1 MPHHL
6 KTVYLVDDNPD
17 IRWQLKELL
26 MQHGFH
32 VEVFESAAD
41 FLNHKTSSNPTVL
54 VSDMRMPCMTGL
66 ELQRQLLAT
75 QRDIP
80 MIFISG
86 ESHNQ
91 EIIDAMKGG
100 AIEFLWKPFS
110 GTQLLEAIHRGM
122 HLSLQAQHHR
132 IRSQRAKQRY
142 QELSVREREILPYL
156 LQGHGNKSIAASM
169 DVLPDTVKKHRAQI
183 MEKMQVENLPE
194 LIALWN
200 GLDTPNA
207 LTRLSNDQ
215 RP

>member
-1 MPHHL
+1 MTHDA

-32 VEVFESAAD
+32 VEGFASAAD
-41 FLNHKTSSNPTVL
+41 FLNLKNWSIPSVL

-66 ELQRQLLAT
+66 ELQRQLQALGRT
-75 QRDIP
+75 IP

-122 HLSLQAQHHR
+122 HLSQQAQQHQLR
-132 IRSQRAKQRY
+132 WQRAHQRF
-142 QELSVREREILPYL
+142 QELSAREREILPYL
-156 LQGHGNKSIAASM
+156 IQGHGNKSIAEAIG
-169 DVLPDTVKKHRAQI
+169 VLPDTVKKHRAQI

-194 LIALWN
+194 LIALWT
-200 GLDTPNA
+200 GFEIPHA
-207 LTRLSNDQ
+207 LTRFNNEPLA
-215 RP
+215 

>member
-1 MPHHL
+1 MTHDA

-32 VEVFESAAD
+32 VEGFASAAD
-41 FLNHKTSSNPTVL
+41 FLNLKNWSIPSVL

-66 ELQRQLLAT
+66 ELQRQLQALGRT
-75 QRDIP
+75 IP

-86 ESHNQ
+86 ESHHQ

-122 HLSLQAQHHR
+122 QLSLQAQHHR
-132 IRSQRAKQRY
+132 MRSQHAQQRY
-142 QELSVREREILPYL
+142 QDLSIREREILPYL
-156 LQGHGNKSIAASM
+156 LRGHGNKSIAASM

-183 MEKMQVENLPE
+183 LEKMQVENLPE
-194 LIALWN
+194 LIALWTD
-200 GLDTPNA
+200 LDIPHALISPNNEPLA
-207 LTRLSNDQ
+207 
-215 RP
+215 